1 MTESP
6 RYEILAEIGSGG
18 MGIVY
23 KARDRDTAE
32 IIAIKVLK
40 PEISSDQAML
50 QRFKN
55 ELRLA
60 RKITHKNVCRIYDLN
75 RLDGGFCISME
86 LVEGESLRPVLK
98 RIGALGVRKGIQIAQ
113 QICAGLGEAH
123 AQGVVHR
130 DLKPE
135 NIMLDRAGNIKIMDF
150 GIARAAG
157 SGTTTVTGIVG
168 TPSYMS
174 PEQAQ
179 CIPTDA
185 RSDIYSLGLIL
196 YEIFSGVVAFRGDTP
211 VAVAL
216 KQISETPAAPG
227 KFEPSLPSHIQD
239 AIMRC
244 IEKDPARR
252 FQSVAEL
259 ESVLLDRTFWTPAAG
274 DTGAAEIPLPVRSE
288 EWQRSDWTL
297 LGGAIL
303 AIPAFFAIF
312 YGFHPAP
319 RLADLPA
326 NTLSNLSPPSR
337 LVFTGPALVLFILFL
352 FVYRKLY
359 LQTPSSTK
367 LRIAAVIGIGA
378 AVAIPL
384 PEHAG
389 PGSLVYKFG
398 MPLLFFFLAFTVAY
412 CVVTTV
418 LYYGRRRCPIQVSRF
433 LLFASEKFFSKPVGL
448 DMLRGILAGL
458 VFAGLW
464 MALVS
469 VGGAAGMVSV
479 GLPYFLSIDARSQGA
494 FGLLVFAENLV
505 VPWLLVAFP
514 LSVFAGVLQRL
525 PALLAALAVLWLVLG
540 FSMVGALA
548 LPHPAFEISV
558 VFQALYCGWVFQ
570 KYGITSAGAAVLT
583 SEVLLLAFPL
593 FAASPSVQHAVPIAV
608 WVLMVIT
615 SCAIFFSS
623 QLRSACRRLVSMFE

>member
-6 RYEILAEIGSGG
+6 RYEVLAKIGSGG

-32 IIAIKVLK
+32 IVAIKVLK
-40 PEISSDQAML
+40 PEISSDQDML
-50 QRFKN
+50 RRFKN

-75 RLDGGFCISME
+75 RFEGAFCISME

-98 RIGALGVRKGIQIAQ
+98 RLGALGVRKGIQIAQ

-123 AQGVVHR
+123 SQGVVHR

-135 NIMLDRAGNIKIMDF
+135 NIMLDRTGNIKIMDF

-157 SGTTTVTGIVG
+157 SGATTVTGIVG

-196 YEIFSGVVAFRGDTP
+196 YEIFTGVIAFRGDTP

-216 KQISETPAAPG
+216 KQISETPPPPG
-227 KFEPSLPSHIQD
+227 KFEPSLPPHIQD

-244 IEKDPARR
+244 IEKDPAKR

-259 ESVLLDRTFWTPAAG
+259 EGVLLDRTFWTPAAG
-274 DTGAAEIPLPVRSE
+274 DTADAEIPLPIRSE

-297 LGGAIL
+297 LGAALL
-303 AIPAFFAIF
+303 AIPVFFAMF
-312 YGFHPAP
+312 YGFYPEPRPAGE
-319 RLADLPA
+319 
-326 NTLSNLSPPSR
+326 PPTR

-367 LRIAAVIGIGA
+367 LRIAAVIGVGS
-378 AVAIPL
+378 AVAIPV
-384 PEHAG
+384 PEYAG

-398 MPLLFFFLAFTVAY
+398 MPLLFFFLAFTVTY

-458 VFAGLW
+458 VFAGSW

-469 VGGAAGMVSV
+469 VGGAAGMASV
-479 GLPYFLSIDARSQGA
+479 GLPYFLPIDARSQGA
-494 FGLLVFAENLV
+494 FSLLVFAENLV
-505 VPWLLVAFP
+505 IPWLLVAFP
-514 LSVFAGVLQRL
+514 LSVLAGVLQRL
-525 PALLAALAVLWLVLG
+525 PALMAALAVLWLILG
-540 FSMVGALA
+540 FSMLGALA
-548 LPHPAFEISV
+548 LPQPAFEISV

-593 FAASPSVQHAVPIAV
+593 FVVSSSLQHAVPIAV

-615 SCAIFFSS
+615 SCAIFFSP
-623 QLRSACRRLVSMFE
+623 QLRAACRRLASMFE